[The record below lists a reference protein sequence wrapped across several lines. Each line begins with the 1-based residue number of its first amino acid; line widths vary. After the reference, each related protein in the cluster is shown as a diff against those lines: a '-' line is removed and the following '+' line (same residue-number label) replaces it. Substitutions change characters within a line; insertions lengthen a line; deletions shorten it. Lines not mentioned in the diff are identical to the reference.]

1 MATAEAAFRLFV
13 AAGPLAETAVETR
26 VTVVRVTN
34 SVIGLNKRRMTQ
46 APLSRVLIVV
56 LLSSGSIDRSAPNA
70 DGERRSVEKKQ
81 NCGKMKGD
89 LRDARTLDHL
99 SRHEGILSITA
110 STFAPISRREF
121 FHAPRGDAGILPR
134 MGDLTAM
141 LLAIKP
147 GDRIAAEKLLPLV
160 YDELRKLAAQRM
172 AREGPGHTLNPTAL
186 VHEAYLRLV
195 KVPSSEQWDGR
206 AHFFAA
212 AAQAMRRILVD
223 NARRKRLLKQGGK
236 KVPVEEVSE
245 PDNDSRVLLLDDAL
259 KRLAQED
266 RQAARVVEMH
276 HFAGMSH
283 EMVADALGLTVYRV
297 RQKWTYAQAWLRHDL
312 KR

>member
-1 MATAEAAFRLFV
+1 MASAD
-13 AAGPLAETAVETR
+13 
-26 VTVVRVTN
+26 
-34 SVIGLNKRRMTQ
+34 
-46 APLSRVLIVV
+46 LS
-56 LLSSGSIDRSAPNA
+56 
-70 DGERRSVEKKQ
+70 KKTELRK
-81 NCGKMKGD
+81 NEGG

-99 SRHEGILSITA
+99 SHHDGIFWITA
-110 STFAPISRREF
+110 STFAPFRGRNF

-223 NARRKRLLKQGGK
+223 NARRKRLLKQGGR
-236 KVPVEEVSE
+236 KVPVEEVAE
-245 PDNDSRVLLLDDAL
+245 PDNDSRFLLLDDAL
-259 KRLAQED
+259 KRLAEED
-266 RQAARVVEMH
+266 REAARIVEMH

-283 EMVADALGLTVYRV
+283 ELVADALGLTVYRV
-297 RQKWTYAQAWLRHDL
+297 RQKWTYAQAWLRNDL